1 MFKWFVNDNTFEFSR
16 TEFFTVFERADF
28 SPAKNYTLTVF
39 SKLLLKFM
47 WDSKQ
52 RHCLPCTVHC
62 KAAVGSEM
70 TSMSEI
76 SVKFKNIFQ
85 KSGLGDNFVI

>member
-16 TEFFTVFERADF
+16 TEFFTVFERANF

-52 RHCLPCTVHC
+52 RHCCTVHC